1 MLYNW
6 IEYFMR
12 GASMMI
18 IALTGLHGAGK
29 SYFANNIIA
38 KYGFTI
44 CSKKDLIRYI
54 CKEKTNRDDFGEWYK
69 EEFDK
74 DADNIT
80 KTILS
85 YLNLNKN
92 IVLDA
97 VHSDLEW
104 KIITSVVPDAE
115 LIGIITPE
123 FIRKTRR
130 EEGDVEKDQ
139 RRIRYW
145 HNGGGCLMTELSW
158 TFNGGASLEI
168 NEKLFKEFLM
178 YVRNKRL
185 AINGNDI
192 NFSESKTDRL
202 SRLIEE
208 NSKLENKIKNA
219 NEIIEE
225 YKNKRVIITTE
236 EER

>member
-1 MLYNW
+1 
-6 IEYFMR
+6 
-12 GASMMI
+12 
-18 IALTGLHGAGK
+18 
-29 SYFANNIIA
+29 
-38 KYGFTI
+38 
-44 CSKKDLIRYI
+44 
-54 CKEKTNRDDFGEWYK
+54 
-69 EEFDK
+69 
-74 DADNIT
+74 
-80 KTILS
+80 
-85 YLNLNKN
+85 
-92 IVLDA
+92 
-97 VHSDLEW
+97 
-104 KIITSVVPDAE
+104 
-115 LIGIITPE
+115 
-123 FIRKTRR
+123 
-130 EEGDVEKDQ
+130 
-139 RRIRYW
+139 
-145 HNGGGCLMTELSW
+145 MTELSW